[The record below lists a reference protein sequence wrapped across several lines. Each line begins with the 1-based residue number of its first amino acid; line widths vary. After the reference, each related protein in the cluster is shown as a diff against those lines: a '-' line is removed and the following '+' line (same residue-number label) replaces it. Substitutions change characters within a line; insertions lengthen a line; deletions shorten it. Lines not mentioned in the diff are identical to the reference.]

1 MAAGED
7 LRHVSFKDVAWLQN
21 FALTETTIL
30 DYFALSQFYERTCNN
45 EVLRMQAR
53 YTDHPTSGDPS
64 QQLHRMTGIEYGLMT
79 SKPPNLFIIGKW
91 QRHSPQR
98 TALLACYYVL
108 EGAIYMAPSVRDVL
122 EGRLVSAAHHL
133 REALSYGA
141 GHVTFAPARRQ
152 YQATEVMGKDSGT
165 GTTSNEHG
173 DGDAGS
179 TSFVDRQLVLQMER
193 VMATADVTNTDQT
206 V

>member
-1 MAAGED
+1 MAGEED
-7 LRHVSFKDVAWLQN
+7 LRHVSFRDVAWLQN
-21 FALTETTIL
+21 FALTEATVL

-53 YTDHPTSGDPS
+53 YTDDHPSGEDLI
-64 QQLHRMTGIEYGLMT
+64 QQLHRMTGIEYGLLA
-79 SKPPNLFIIGKW
+79 SKPPSLFIVGKW

-98 TALLACYYVL
+98 ASLLACYYIM

-141 GHVTFAPARRQ
+141 SHITYAPACRQ
-152 YQATEVMGKDSGT
+152 YQITRVP
-165 GTTSNEHG
+165 
-173 DGDAGS
+173 GS
-179 TSFVDRQLVLQMER
+179 TVDAHQEQGQGDDEVPVDYKLMLQMEKVIAAVR
-193 VMATADVTNTDQT
+193 ISDTE
-206 V
+206 